1 MFDHVN
7 RQAVDLLSAAG
18 ADVLAPP
25 AQACCG
31 AIHHHNG
38 AHAPAEAFARR
49 NIDAFVPRNGPPVDY
64 IAVAIAGCG
73 AMLRE
78 YDVLL
83 RDDPAYAER
92 AKEFAR
98 RVRDVSEVLITLGIQ
113 DKVRHAVAETVT
125 YHDACHL
132 AHAQKVTSQPRALLA
147 AIPGLKLVP
156 LPESDMCCGA
166 AGTYNLEHPEM
177 ATDLA
182 ERKLRNIQS
191 TKAATCVTG
200 NAGCALHIA
209 SEAEARGQEL
219 RIVHPVELLH
229 RAVFSDGRQSSSA

>member
-1 MFDHVN
+1 M
-7 RQAVDLLSAAG
+7 QGCSG
-18 ADVLAPP
+18 
-25 AQACCG
+25 G
-31 AIHHHNG
+31 IHHHNG
-38 AHAPAEAFARR
+38 AHAPAVELARH
-49 NIDAFVPRNGPPVDY
+49 NIDTFLPKHGPGADL
-64 IAVAIAGCG
+64 IATNIAGCG

-83 RDDPAYAER
+83 RDDPQYALR
-92 AKEFAR
+92 AKEFVK
-98 RVRDVSEVLITLGIQ
+98 RVRDVSEVLLDLGLAE
-113 DKVRHAVAETVT
+113 KLEYPVSETVT

-132 AHAQKVTSQPRALLA
+132 AHAQKVTAPPRTLLA

-182 ERKLRNIQS
+182 ARKLRNIES
-191 TKAATCVTG
+191 THAPTCVTG
-200 NAGCALHIA
+200 NAGCALHIG
-209 SEAEARGQEL
+209 SEAAARGQTL

-229 RAVFSDGRQSSSA
+229 RAVFGDKGATQRR